1 MAEKKPPRSSSA
13 WSERNRLVLAFVA
26 GRMLLG
32 DELID
37 PAGLQL
43 TQALPRANGW
53 GWSGFVVAYL
63 NQRVTDAGL
72 GF

>member
-1 MAEKKPPRSSSA
+1 
-13 WSERNRLVLAFVA
+13 VLAFVA